1 MVTDEGEK
9 KNPPLPTIT
18 VTVAARAAVGHKVKN
33 RAAITGAIARTDEV
47 FI

>member
-1 MVTDEGEK
+1 MVTDAGEK
-9 KNPPLPTIT
+9 TFPPLPTVT

-33 RAAITGAIARTDEV
+33 RAAITDVIAGTEEV